1 MLVAACLVVVVL
13 ALLGFSR
20 LYRKVDQSQALIVS
34 KTRRVDVSFTG
45 QVVLPI
51 LHKAEVMDISVK
63 TIEISR
69 AGRDGLICRDNIR
82 ADIRILFF
90 VKVNKTVEDVIKVA
104 QSVGTERASHQDT
117 LQELF
122 HAKFSEA
129 LKTVGKQ
136 LDFTDLYTKREEL
149 RYHVIELIGV
159 DLNGYHLEDAA
170 IDYLEQT
177 PLTQLDPANVLDA
190 QGIRK
195 ITELTAVEHVRTN
208 EAKRSEQME
217 ITRQDVDAREAILEL
232 ERRQAD
238 AEIKKKR
245 EIETSRAREEAETAR
260 VVEEERLRAQG
271 AFLRTEEQLGVQREN
286 QAREIAVAAKN
297 RERVIAVE
305 NERIE
310 KDRLLEVIARER
322 ETQLTKISAEK
333 EVEAEKREIA
343 EVIRERVAV
352 DRTVAEQEESIK
364 KLRVVEEAE
373 RERQT
378 LVIAAE
384 AEAQE
389 KLVKDI
395 KAAEAAEQAAT
406 HRAAEELTLAE
417 ARLKTADLDARAK
430 LRLAEGVQA
439 EAAAEGLA
447 AVQVRDKEA
456 EVTVKAGRAEAEAT
470 EARLRAEAEGTQAKA
485 LAEAEGAR
493 AKGLAEAEGARAAA
507 EATEARLKAEAEGAR
522 AKGLAEAESAKAKGL
537 AEAEGARAAA
547 EATTARLK
555 AEAEGA
561 RARGLAEAQGAQ
573 AAAQATEARLKAEAE
588 GVRVKALAEAEGA
601 RAMGAAEAEGAKAK
615 ALAEATAIGE
625 KLKAEAEGLTEKA
638 AAMAALDE
646 ASRGHEEYRLRLA
659 AEKEIRLAGLETQR
673 QVAEAQAS
681 VLATGLEHADID
693 IVGGESVFFDRL
705 VSAVS
710 LGKGVDG
717 FVDNSRTA
725 QALARPWL
733 DGSGSFTEDLG
744 RILGSVGTA
753 DVQHLTVSALLLKLM
768 RSGGAEAAGFQQL
781 LDRAGELGLADTPL
795 TALNGNGA
803 RN

>member
-1 MLVAACLVVVVL
+1 MEALGVLVAACVIV
-13 ALLGFSR
+13 ALLLLFGFSR

-90 VKVNKTVEDVIKVA
+90 VKVNKTVQDVIKVA
-104 QSVGTERASHQDT
+104 QSVGTERASHQET

-136 LDFTDLYTKREEL
+136 MDFTDLYTKREEL
-149 RYHVIELIGV
+149 RYHIIELIGV

-177 PLTQLDPANVLDA
+177 PLSQLDPANVLDA

-208 EAKRSEQME
+208 EAKRTEQKE

-232 ERRQAD
+232 ERRQTD
-238 AEIKKKR
+238 AEIKQKR

-322 ETQLTKISAEK
+322 ETQLTRISAEK
-333 EVEAEKREIA
+333 EVEAERRDIA

-373 RERQT
+373 RERQA

-430 LRLAEGVQA
+430 LRLAEGIQA
-439 EAAAEGLA
+439 ESAAEGLA

-470 EARLRAEAEGTQAKA
+470 QARLRAEAEGAQAKA
-485 LAEAEGAR
+485 LAEAEGTR
-493 AKGLAEAEGARAAA
+493 AKGLAEAEGAQAAA
-507 EATEARLKAEAEGAR
+507 AATEARLKAEAEGAR
-522 AKGLAEAESAKAKGL
+522 AK
-537 AEAEGARAAA
+537 
-547 EATTARLK
+547 
-555 AEAEGA
+555 
-561 RARGLAEAQGAQ
+561 
-573 AAAQATEARLKAEAE
+573 
-588 GVRVKALAEAEGA
+588 ALAEAEGA
-601 RAMGAAEAEGAKAK
+601 KAAV
-615 ALAEATAIGE
+615 LAEASGIGE
-625 KLKAEAEGLTEKA
+625 KLKAEAAGLTEKA

-646 ASRGHEEYRLRLA
+646 ASRGHEEYRLRLQ

-673 QVAEAQAS
+673 QVAEAQAT
-681 VLATGLEHADID
+681 VLATGLENADID

-717 FVDNSRTA
+717 FVANSRTA
-725 QALARPWL
+725 QTLAKPWL
-733 DGSGSFTEDLG
+733 DGSASFTEDLS
-744 RILGSVGTA
+744 RVLGSLGTA
-753 DVQHLTVSALLLKLM
+753 DVQNLTVSALLMKLM
-768 RSGGAEAAGFQQL
+768 NGGGAEAAQFRQL
-781 LDRAGELGLADTPL
+781 LEKAGELGLADTPL
-795 TALNGNGA
+795 ASLNGAG

>member
-1 MLVAACLVVVVL
+1 MVAMIVGIGVLFAVCLLLVLVVAHL
-13 ALLGFSR
+13 F
-20 LYRKVDQSQALIVS
+20 RKVEQGKALIVS
-34 KTRRVDVSFTG
+34 KMRKVDVTFTG
-45 QVVLPI
+45 QVVLPV

-63 TIEISR
+63 TIEITR
-69 AGRDGLICRDNIR
+69 AGKEGLICRDNIR
-82 ADIRILFF
+82 ADIRISFF

-104 QSVGTERASHQDT
+104 QAVGTARASDRDT

-136 LDFTDLYTKREEL
+136 MDFTDLYTKREEL
-149 RYHVIELIGV
+149 RYRIIEVIGV

-208 EAKRSEQME
+208 EAQRNEEKE
-217 ITRQDVDAREAILEL
+217 ITRQNVDAREAILEL

-238 AEIKKKR
+238 AEIKQRR
-245 EIETSRAREEAETAR
+245 EIDTVRAREEAETAR
-260 VVEEERLRAQG
+260 VMEEERLRAQG

-286 QAREIAVAAKN
+286 QAREVAVAAKN
-297 RERVIAVE
+297 RERVIAIE
-305 NERIE
+305 SERIE

-322 ETQLTKISAEK
+322 ETELTRIAASK

-364 KLRVVEEAE
+364 KLRAVEEAE
-373 RERQT
+373 RQRQT
-378 LVIAAE
+378 VIIAAE
-384 AEAQE
+384 AQAQE

-456 EVTVKAGRAEAEAT
+456 EVIEKAGRAEAGAT
-470 EARLRAEAEGTQAKA
+470 EARMR
-485 LAEAEGAR
+485 AEAEGAR
-493 AKGLAEAEGARAAA
+493 A
-507 EATEARLKAEAEGAR
+507 
-522 AKGLAEAESAKAKGL
+522 
-537 AEAEGARAAA
+537 
-547 EATTARLK
+547 
-555 AEAEGA
+555 
-561 RARGLAEAQGAQ
+561 Q
-573 AAAQATEARLKAEAE
+573 
-588 GVRVKALAEAEGA
+588 ALAEAE
-601 RAMGAAEAEGAKAK
+601 
-615 ALAEATAIGE
+615 AIGE
-625 KLKAEAEGLTEKA
+625 KLKAEAAGLTEKA

-646 ASRGHEEYRLRLA
+646 ASRGHEEFRLRLE
-659 AEKEIRLAGLETQR
+659 AEKDVRLAGLDVQR
-673 QVAEAQAS
+673 QVAEAQAT
-681 VLATGLEHADID
+681 VLATGLENADIN

-705 VSAVS
+705 VSSIA

-717 FVDNSRTA
+717 FVQHSQTA
-725 QALARPWL
+725 QALAKPWL
-733 DGSGSFTEDLG
+733 DGTSSFTDDLS
-744 RILGSVGTA
+744 RVLGSISTA
-753 DVQHLTVSALLLKLM
+753 DVQNLTVSALLMKLM
-768 RSGGAEAAGFQQL
+768 SNGGANAGQFQKL
-781 LDRAGELGLADTPL
+781 LDKAGELGLADTSL
-795 TALNGNGA
+795 AALNGSVRA
-803 RN
+803 

>member
-1 MLVAACLVVVVL
+1 MDVVVVL
-13 ALLGFSR
+13 AAVGLILLLLALLLVSR
-20 LYRKVDQSQALIVS
+20 LFRKVEQGKALIVS
-34 KTRRVDVSFTG
+34 RTRRVDVTFTG
-45 QVVLPI
+45 QIVLPV
-51 LHKAEVMDISVK
+51 LHKAETMDISVK
-63 TIEISR
+63 AIEITR
-69 AGRDGLICRDNIR
+69 AGKEGLICKDNIR
-82 ADIRILFF
+82 ADIRISFF
-90 VKVNKTVEDVIKVA
+90 VKVNKTVEDVIRVA
-104 QSVGTERASHQDT
+104 QAVGTVRASDQRT

-149 RYHVIELIGV
+149 RYRIIEVIGV

-208 EAKRSEQME
+208 EAQRTEEKE
-217 ITRQDVDAREAILEL
+217 ITRQNVDAREAILEL

-238 AEIKKKR
+238 AEIKQRR

-260 VVEEERLRAQG
+260 VVEEERLRSQG

-286 QAREIAVAAKN
+286 QAREVAVAAKN

-322 ETQLTKISAEK
+322 ETQLTRIAADK
-333 EVEAEKREIA
+333 EVEAERRDIA
-343 EVIRERVAV
+343 EVVRERVAV

-373 RERQT
+373 RERQAV
-378 LVIAAE
+378 VIAAE

-395 KAAEAAEQAAT
+395 KAAEAAEVAAV

-417 ARLKTADLDARAK
+417 ARLKSADLDARAK
-430 LRLAEGVQA
+430 LRLAEGIQA

-456 EVTVKAGRAEAEAT
+456 EVIEKAGRAEAEAT
-470 EARLRAEAEGTQAKA
+470 AARLRAEAEGTRATA
-485 LAEAEGAR
+485 LARAEGA
-493 AKGLAEAEGARAAA
+493 
-507 EATEARLKAEAEGAR
+507 
-522 AKGLAEAESAKAKGL
+522 
-537 AEAEGARAAA
+537 
-547 EATTARLK
+547 
-555 AEAEGA
+555 
-561 RARGLAEAQGAQ
+561 EAQ
-573 AAAQATEARLKAEAE
+573 
-588 GVRVKALAEAEGA
+588 ALADA
-601 RAMGAAEAEGAKAK
+601 R
-615 ALAEATAIGE
+615 AIGE
-625 KLKAEAEGLTEKA
+625 KLKAEAAGLTDKA

-646 ASRGHEEYRLRLA
+646 ASRTHEEYRLRLA
-659 AEKEIRLAGLETQR
+659 AEKEIRLAGLDVQR
-673 QVAEAQAS
+673 QIAEAQAT
-681 VLATGLEHADID
+681 VLATGLENADID
-693 IVGGESVFFDRL
+693 IVGGDSIFLDRL
-705 VSAVS
+705 VGSIA

-717 FVDNSRTA
+717 FLQHSDTA
-725 QALARPWL
+725 QALTKPWL
-733 DGSGSFTEDLG
+733 DGSASFTDDLTG
-744 RILGSVGTA
+744 VLGSITTS
-753 DVQHLTVSALLLKLM
+753 DVQNLTISALLTKLM
-768 RSGGAEAAGFQQL
+768 KSGADLSQLRQL
-781 LDRAGELGLADTPL
+781 LD
-795 TALNGNGA
+795 TAPESGHAELNGTT
-803 RN
+803 RP